1 MKNLQKIK
9 AYNAKFDNK
18 EITYEVKINAF
29 ADWVKFLKQDFINF
43 NIYNFFFKQSDAE
56 LKSWPDMNGCDKTTP
71 CALVV
76 KPAIKQ

>member
-29 ADWVKFLKQDFINF
+29 ADWVKILKQDFINF
-43 NIYNFFFKQSDAE
+43 NIYNFFLNRLTQN
-56 LKSWPDMNGCDKTTP
+56 LK
-71 CALVV
+71 A
-76 KPAIKQ
+76 